1 MQKHYFICI
10 MQMLTVLVLTSDMDP
25 QFLTTDADY
34 ISNNICTLLSVI
46 SCWTQKVKVSNIL
59 QTT

>member
-1 MQKHYFICI
+1 
-10 MQMLTVLVLTSDMDP
+10 MLTVLVLTSDTDP

-59 QTT
+59 QTTYVV